1 MKNRTDLVL
10 IYSTVKLLYLWTVF
24 LKKGGLPSGKNSP
37 GTSCKICWR
46 FISVLKE
53 KNNIPICTRSIL
65 NVDSLDSR
73 RVFSLFERETT
84 TGLFVGKLN
93 AIYQKY
99 NIKVH
104 KTQPYLQIYIPNQNT
119 GSHFS
124 VKISKFNQEN
134 VVLKP
139 EVQNLNKKW
148 RKERENNYPSG
159 KLNSCW
165 LLDANWTDS

>member
-1 MKNRTDLVL
+1 MEWPLTINVLHFINFIHKQKLIFMKNRTDLVL
-10 IYSTVKLLYLWTVF
+10 IYLTVKLLFTWSLGLWTVF

-46 FISVLKE
+46 SISVLKE
-53 KNNIPICTRSIL
+53 RNTIPICTRSIL
-65 NVDSLDSR
+65 NVNNLDSR

-104 KTQPYLQIYIPNQNT
+104 KTQPYLQIYILNQNT
-119 GSHFS
+119 GT
-124 VKISKFNQEN
+124 
-134 VVLKP
+134 
-139 EVQNLNKKW
+139 
-148 RKERENNYPSG
+148 
-159 KLNSCW
+159 
-165 LLDANWTDS
+165 LLAFFCKNIQV